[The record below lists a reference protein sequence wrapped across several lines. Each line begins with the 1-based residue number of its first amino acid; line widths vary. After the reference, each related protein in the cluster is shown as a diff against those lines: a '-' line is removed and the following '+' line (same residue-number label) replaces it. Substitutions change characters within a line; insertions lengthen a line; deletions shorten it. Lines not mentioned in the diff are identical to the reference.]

1 MNRDQIALQLYT
13 VREFTARDM
22 LDTLRVL
29 AQQGYRAFEFAG
41 LGGVPAEIIRATLDE
56 HRLRAIGA
64 HVSLSLLAAQS
75 ERALAELQTLGC
87 DYAVVPS
94 VPPEQ
99 RGSSGQVRLLAAQ
112 LNRLGE
118 LCQSH
123 GLRLA
128 YHNHAFEFEPLD
140 DTGATMF
147 DLLIAETDP
156 ALVSLEL
163 DVYWVEHAGRD
174 AVELLGQQRGRVP
187 LLHVKDMH
195 ADETRADAP
204 VGEGRLRWPEILAAA
219 ETAGTQWYI
228 VEQDHPRDAL
238 NDVRRSLHNLAQLI
252 DKQAQT

>member
-13 VREFTARDM
+13 VREFTAQDM

-41 LGGVPAEIIRATLDE
+41 LGGVPAKTIRATLDE
-56 HRLRAIGA
+56 HQLRAIGA
-64 HVSLSLLAAQS
+64 HVSLSLLATQP

-99 RGSSGQVRLLAAQ
+99 RDSSDQIRVLAAQ

-128 YHNHAFEFEPLD
+128 YHNHAFEFAPLD
-140 DTGATMF
+140 ESGTTMF
-147 DLLIAETDP
+147 ELLTAETDS

-163 DVYWVEHAGRD
+163 DVYWAEHAGRD
-174 AVELLGQQRGRVP
+174 SVALLEQHRGRVP
-187 LLHVKDMH
+187 LLHVKDML

-204 VGEGRLRWPEILAAA
+204 VGEGTLRWPEILAAA
-219 ETAGTQWYI
+219 DASGTQWYI

-238 NDVRRSLHNLAQLI
+238 NDVQRSLYNLARLI
-252 DKQAQT
+252 DTQAQA

>member
-13 VREFTARDM
+13 VREFTAQDM

-41 LGGVPAEIIRATLDE
+41 LGGVPAETIRATLDE
-56 HRLRAIGA
+56 QRLRAIGA
-64 HVSLSLLAAQS
+64 HVSLSLLATQP
-75 ERALAELQTLGC
+75 EQALAELQTLGC
-87 DYAVVPS
+87 NYAVVPS
-94 VPPEQ
+94 IPPEQ
-99 RGSSGQVRLLAAQ
+99 RRSSDQVRALATQ

-118 LCQSH
+118 LCQSY

-140 DTGATMF
+140 GTGATMF
-147 DLLIAETDP
+147 ELLTAETDP

-174 AVELLGQQRGRVP
+174 PVALLGQQRGRVP
-187 LLHVKDMH
+187 LLHVKDMQ

-204 VGEGRLRWPEILAAA
+204 VGEGTLRWPEILAAA

-238 NDVRRSLHNLAQLI
+238 NDVQRSLRNLTRLI
-252 DKQAQT
+252 DKQAQA